1 MFAAVLAAL
10 LAQEPSG
17 AVALMIEPRRETLQY
32 WFENPSSFNTPEP
45 VPHHFE
51 QTYATSNWWMG
62 LRATYLLCGRPAST
76 TVAVTPQVTAQA
88 DDFDTFFQPDGNIV
102 VSGTTGN
109 ASLRA
114 WQVSQRRMLGGG
126 DVFAYGIQYSYRR
139 DSARYHDGIRITT
152 MTAPLSEVRE
162 VVTTREFV
170 TSHVHDLGWFARWRP
185 RLSRGLS
192 VSASLSPAV
201 LGRLAVEL
209 PDKYPG
215 RRLRF
220 NASAAAVSGDLA
232 YTRRLGP
239 LDVGGAVRV
248 SRIFRLREAAQ
259 LKMASV
265 SLVIHAGTR

>member
-10 LAQEPSG
+10 LAQEPSA

-32 WFENPSSFNTPEP
+32 RFENPSSFNTLEL
-45 VPHHFE
+45 VPHRFE

-62 LRATYLLCGRPAST
+62 VRATYRLFGRAAST
-76 TVAVTPQVTAQA
+76 SAAITPQVTGQA
-88 DDFDTFFQPDGNIV
+88 NDFDTFFQPDGNIV

-114 WQVSQRRMLGGG
+114 WQVSQRLIVGGG
-126 DVFAYGIQYSYRR
+126 DMLSYGIQYSYRR
-139 DSARYHDGIRITT
+139 DSARYHDGTRITT
-152 MTAPLSEVRE
+152 MTAPPSEVRE

-170 TSHVHDLGWFARWRP
+170 ASHVHELGWFARWRP
-185 RLSRGLS
+185 MLGRRLSM
-192 VSASLSPAV
+192 SASLSPAV

-220 NASAAAVSGDLA
+220 NASAAAMGGDLA
-232 YTRRLGP
+232 YTRRVGA